1 MWPFPGYWTP
11 SESDP
16 NVVQCKPPSAVRC
29 TGWSREAGAVKCG
42 SGYDPAV
49 PACGAC
55 LPNHYEEDGVCI
67 RCPSGSSSV
76 EVAIVPTIILL
87 TVIALSFGCSFI
99 ITLVVFKK
107 NNVPVLKSIVAKIA
121 LEFTMWTA
129 LSFQLFVQIARL
141 SSPGLPAELRDAYS
155 GLQLLQF
162 DSAGVAPPAC
172 DGGGNPFVRHTV
184 VLLVGLVL
192 LLGFVMLS
200 FRRVRHCCCRAK
212 AKTSL
217 MLKLRF
223 LMVQLLVLGFAY
235 FVNTALT
242 IVKCVTV
249 EGNTLAWYP
258 NPFMECYVDDHV
270 FPAAL
275 AWALLAG
282 LGLGLPLVFIFVG
295 RRVVRQDTL
304 GVAIAQSQTL
314 TGNGSRTGRS
324 MKSSA
329 EQPSS
334 PPPPPSSPPPG
345 QHPTPCCRCFPAWCR
360 VPQERHE
367 VLQQYPPWK
376 PIFSYGHTWF
386 RSSSMLLMVWL
397 SVLETVFSSPTI
409 EARTARGILSF
420 LSILAIAVVFLITEP
435 DHQWGLWKRFP
446 RFTVSVTTALA
457 AALQVSLAYDDN
469 SNSEA
474 EASRFDILQSAN
486 AAPPTNIQPSV
497 LSQILV
503 WAVVTTALLV
513 PIVCALSFIDFVL
526 NILGKRLCPCQRPSP
541 GKATRMQAFLAHF
554 NAASKAAEPAAPA
567 TPGKSR
573 KGLIAKQLSAKRR
586 QQRRHRSPATKTHPQ
601 VVNPLWRSNTR
612 KGKVAFSNRHITRQ
626 SPHDGESF

>member
-1 MWPFPGYWTP
+1 GFRVWPFPGYWTP

-275 AWALLAG
+275 
-282 LGLGLPLVFIFVG
+282 
-295 RRVVRQDTL
+295 
-304 GVAIAQSQTL
+304 
-314 TGNGSRTGRS
+314 
-324 MKSSA
+324 
-329 EQPSS
+329 
-334 PPPPPSSPPPG
+334 
-345 QHPTPCCRCFPAWCR
+345 
-360 VPQERHE
+360 ERHE

-586 QQRRHRSPATKTHPQ
+586 QQRRH
-601 VVNPLWRSNTR
+601 
-612 KGKVAFSNRHITRQ
+612 
-626 SPHDGESF
+626 